1 MALPTAADFKSYARI
16 QTDAE
21 DFLIS
26 LLLQRAYGVCESFMG
41 KPIART
47 ADVYYDEARTERW
60 NSGGVLTLYPP
71 MFPYDISTLV
81 VRDRSSAV
89 VSSSTYYV
97 DPQSYL
103 IISNRD
109 NMESFDKGP
118 YQLSM
123 VVGIATSPTY
133 VTREEPVLSQCI
145 LDVALMYYQQRT
157 PNATSEAAGG
167 STVNYNAESLPTR
180 VKALLSQVRGFVL
193 AP

>member
-21 DFLIS
+21 DYLIS
-26 LLLQRAYGVCESFMG
+26 LLLKRAYGVCESFMG

-47 ADVYYDEARTERW
+47 ASVYYDEARTERW
-60 NSGGVLTLYPP
+60 KSGGVMMLIPP
-71 MFPYDISTLV
+71 VFPFDISTLV
-81 VRDRSSAV
+81 VTDRDGV
-89 VSSSTYYV
+89 VVASSTYYV

-103 IISNRD
+103 IISKSD
-109 NMESFDKGP
+109 NTANFELGP
-118 YQLSM
+118 YCISV

-167 STVNYNAESLPTR
+167 STVSYNSESLPTR